1 MFLNWI
7 VFLMLIYI
15 ILIILDNVRNI
26 NFIVNVMAFFVEI
39 FKF

>member
-7 VFLMLIYI
+7 VFLLLIHI

-26 NFIVNVMAFFVEI
+26 NFIVNVMAFVVEI